1 MFPKATQRQTEPSF
15 RRFSSVSLGTDG
27 FRFGYG
33 GLSSPLGQQLS
44 SATRSAASGRENAL
58 ESYERRHT
66 ASQDRTPQRHKSQIG
81 RKHFRTPSVSCARDT
96 RHNISDW
103 GAIGSL
109 KGYYLFHHNHV
120 RKRSLDQSDV
130 HHNTLNTEPEVRWV
144 QQQHEKLRFKRDY
157 STFDQDFVRFPGF
170 RSLVSP
176 GSRMAYRDTSTHNI
190 FPDPLFK
197 EQWYLNGGAK
207 DGPDMNVG
215 PAWQKGYTG
224 KGVVVSIL
232 DDGIQRNHPDLAL
245 NYGVG
250 NEA

>member
-1 MFPKATQRQTEPSF
+1 M
-15 RRFSSVSLGTDG
+15 G
-27 FRFGYG
+27 FC
-33 GLSSPLGQQLS
+33 P
-44 SATRSAASGRENAL
+44 
-58 ESYERRHT
+58 
-66 ASQDRTPQRHKSQIG
+66 IG
-81 RKHFRTPSVSCARDT
+81 P
-96 RHNISDW
+96 
-103 GAIGSL
+103 L

-120 RKRSLDQSDV
+120 RKRSVDRSEA
-130 HHNTLNTEPEVRWV
+130 HHNALNTEPEVRWV
-144 QQQHEKLRFKRDY
+144 QQQHEKPRFKRDY

-170 RSLVSP
+170 RSLMS
-176 GSRMAYRDTSTHNI
+176 GTRMAYRDTSTHNI

-245 NYGVG
+245 NYRSSQCFERHDDTKQTKLLFQHPFQHCS
-250 NEA
+250 NK